1 MRRKLL
7 LHTISHELFDL
18 FFFLLVLAY
27 VRVAPYTKVEE
38 SFNTQATH
46 DVIFHANELNVWD
59 HKEFPGVVPRTFLG
73 PLVLGK
79 MTKILARAMELVVN
93 SNPVTKRVFRNE
105 KIWGE
110 LKHLVETLNEEE
122 TFVRT
127 KMHYQVIMRMI
138 LGCASTFSLHKFH
151 AVIGKNFGNDVAV
164 YASALALAQ
173 FHLAFYASR
182 PLPNI
187 FAFALTTFALS
198 LWLEERR
205 GLKINSSVLDT
216 LAIMVVSMVVAVF
229 RCDNILLLAPLGI
242 HVTLFRMTDIYDASL
257 RIIANVMAMVTVI
270 VAFAYTSITIDSRH
284 WDQEYLWPEWE
295 VLSFN
300 NPMGA
305 NRSHHYG
312 TKPFLWYAYS
322 ALPRMLLIAY
332 PLSMYG
338 FKHERR
344 CRSAF
349 MIASFFVFAYSFLG
363 HKELRFLFPV
373 LPLFN
378 FCAACGMHRL
388 NLNRKKSIKGNFLH
402 ALAWMGVIVSCAVSI
417 GVFAKASIANY
428 PGGEALAA
436 FHELNPEHNTLGHV
450 RIHIDDHCAQTGA
463 SRFGQAYHDHNVI
476 VYNKRQD
483 HEHEGH
489 LHAMLHDDGSRGHDW
504 LINEYK
510 KMPGYE
516 IMRNITGFT
525 GVKLNKKFPFWP
537 PLLVEKDVRVKVWRR
552 RHGDAR
558 HWFEK
563 NNREDAFDH
572 QQEMIWAH
580 SGARQHDDN
589 HPYRKDPGNRPDS
602 WTSSDD
608 DSYKKNK

>member
-1 MRRKLL
+1 MRRVLL
-7 LHTISHELFDL
+7 THALFD
-18 FFFLLVLAY
+18 FVFLLSVLLY
-27 VRVAPYTKVEE
+27 VRLAPYTKVEE
-38 SFNTQATH
+38 SFNTQAVH
-46 DVIFHANELNVWD
+46 DVIFHTNDLHLWD
-59 HKEFPGVVPRTFLG
+59 HKEFPGVVPRTFVG
-73 PLVLGK
+73 PLILGK
-79 MTKILARAMELVVN
+79 VTKTVARAMEVFVN
-93 SNPVTKRVFRNE
+93 SNPVTKRIFRSE
-105 KIWGE
+105 QVWGE

-127 KMHYQVIMRMI
+127 KMHYQVIMRMV
-138 LGCASTFSLHKFH
+138 LGLLSTFSLHRFH
-151 AVIGKNFGNDVAV
+151 SVIGKNFGNDVAV
-164 YASALALAQ
+164 YASVLALAQ

-187 FAFALTTFALS
+187 FAFVLTTFALS
-198 LWLEERR
+198 LWLEDRKN
-205 GLKINSSVLDT
+205 LKINRSVLDT
-216 LAIMVVSMVVAVF
+216 LAVAIVSMVVAVF
-229 RCDNILLLAPLGI
+229 RCDNILLLAPLGV

-257 RIIANVMAMVTVI
+257 RIIANVMAMVTAI
-270 VAFAYTSITIDSRH
+270 LAFAYASISIDSKH
-284 WDQEYLWPEWE
+284 WDKEFLWPEWE

-305 NRSHHYG
+305 NRSHEYG

-332 PLSMYG
+332 PLSVYG
-338 FKHERR
+338 FTQERR

-349 MIASFFVFAYSFLG
+349 TIASFFVFAFSFLG

-378 FCAACGMHRL
+378 FCGACGMHRL
-388 NLNRKKSIKGNFLH
+388 TLNIKKGKNVAILH
-402 ALAWMGVIVSCAVSI
+402 AFAWVGILVSSAISI
-417 GVFAKASIANY
+417 GVFANASIANY
-428 PGGEALAA
+428 PGGEALAV

-476 VYNKRQD
+476 LYNKRQD

-525 GVKLNKKFPFWP
+525 GAVLNKKFPFWP
-537 PLLVEKDVRVKVWRR
+537 PLLIKKDVRVKVWKR
-552 RHGDAR
+552 RHGNAK
-558 HWFEK
+558 HWFER
-563 NNREDAFDH
+563 NQEDAFDH
-572 QQEMIWAH
+572 EQELIWAH
-580 SGARQHDDN
+580 NGAREHDEY
-589 HPYRKDPGNRPDS
+589 HP
-602 WTSSDD
+602 
-608 DSYKKNK
+608 YKKNS

>member
-1 MRRKLL
+1 MRRVLL
-7 LHTISHELFDL
+7 THHALFD
-18 FFFLLVLAY
+18 FIFLLSVLLY
-27 VRVAPYTKVEE
+27 VRLAPYTKVEE
-38 SFNTQATH
+38 SFNTQAVH
-46 DVIFHANELNVWD
+46 DAIFHTNDLHLWD
-59 HKEFPGVVPRTFLG
+59 HKEFPGVVPRTFVG
-73 PLVLGK
+73 PLILGK
-79 MTKILARAMELVVN
+79 VTKTVARAMEVFVN
-93 SNPVTKRVFRNE
+93 SNPVTKRIFRSE
-105 KIWGE
+105 QVWGE

-127 KMHYQVIMRMI
+127 KMHYQVIMRMV
-138 LGCASTFSLHKFH
+138 LGLLSTFSLHRFH
-151 AVIGKNFGNDVAV
+151 SVIGKNFGNDVAV
-164 YASALALAQ
+164 YASVLALAQ

-187 FAFALTTFALS
+187 FAFVLTTFALS
-198 LWLEERR
+198 LWLEDRKN
-205 GLKINSSVLDT
+205 LKINRSVLDT
-216 LAIMVVSMVVAVF
+216 LAVAIVSMVVAVF
-229 RCDNILLLAPLGI
+229 RCDNILLLAPLGV

-257 RIIANVMAMVTVI
+257 RIIANVMAMVTAI
-270 VAFAYTSITIDSRH
+270 LAFAYASISIDSKH
-284 WDQEYLWPEWE
+284 WDKEFLWPEWE

-305 NRSHHYG
+305 NRSHEYG

-332 PLSMYG
+332 PLSVYG
-338 FKHERR
+338 FTQERR

-349 MIASFFVFAYSFLG
+349 TIASFFVFAFSFLG

-378 FCAACGMHRL
+378 FCGACGMHRL
-388 NLNRKKSIKGNFLH
+388 TLNRKKGKNVAILH
-402 ALAWMGVIVSCAVSI
+402 AFAWVGILVSSAISI
-417 GVFAKASIANY
+417 GVFANASIANY
-428 PGGEALAA
+428 PGGEALAV
-436 FHELNPEHNTLGHV
+436 FHELNLEHNTLGHV

-476 VYNKRQD
+476 LYNKRQD

-525 GVKLNKKFPFWP
+525 GAVLNKKFPFWP
-537 PLLVEKDVRVKVWRR
+537 PLLIKKDVRVKVWKR
-552 RHGDAR
+552 RHGNAK
-558 HWFEK
+558 HWFER
-563 NNREDAFDH
+563 NQEDAFDH
-572 QQEMIWAH
+572 EQELIWAH
-580 SGARQHDDN
+580 NGAREHDEY
-589 HPYRKDPGNRPDS
+589 HP
-602 WTSSDD
+602 
-608 DSYKKNK
+608 YKKNS

>member
-1 MRRKLL
+1 MRRVLL
-7 LHTISHELFDL
+7 THHALFD
-18 FFFLLVLAY
+18 FIFLLSVLLY
-27 VRVAPYTKVEE
+27 VRLAPYTKVEE
-38 SFNTQATH
+38 SFNTQAVH
-46 DVIFHANELNVWD
+46 DVIFHTNDLHLWD
-59 HKEFPGVVPRTFLG
+59 HKEFPGVVPRTFVG
-73 PLVLGK
+73 PLILGK
-79 MTKILARAMELVVN
+79 VTKTVARAMEVFVN
-93 SNPVTKRVFRNE
+93 SNPVTKRIFRSE
-105 KIWGE
+105 QVWGE

-127 KMHYQVIMRMI
+127 KMHYQVIMRMV
-138 LGCASTFSLHKFH
+138 LGLLSTFSLHRFH
-151 AVIGKNFGNDVAV
+151 SVIGKNFGNDVAV
-164 YASALALAQ
+164 YASVLALAQ

-187 FAFALTTFALS
+187 FAFVLTTFALS
-198 LWLEERR
+198 LWLEDRKN
-205 GLKINSSVLDT
+205 LKINRSVLDT
-216 LAIMVVSMVVAVF
+216 LAVAIVSMVVAVF
-229 RCDNILLLAPLGI
+229 RCDNILLLAPLGV

-257 RIIANVMAMVTVI
+257 RIIANVMAMVTAI
-270 VAFAYTSITIDSRH
+270 LAFAYASISIDSKH
-284 WDQEYLWPEWE
+284 WDKEFLWPEWE

-305 NRSHHYG
+305 NRSHEYG

-332 PLSMYG
+332 PLSVYG
-338 FKHERR
+338 FTQERR

-349 MIASFFVFAYSFLG
+349 TIASFFVFAFSFLG

-378 FCAACGMHRL
+378 FCGACGMHRL
-388 NLNRKKSIKGNFLH
+388 TLNRKKGKNVGILH
-402 ALAWMGVIVSCAVSI
+402 AFAWVGILVSSAISI
-417 GVFAKASIANY
+417 GVFANASIANY
-428 PGGEALAA
+428 PGGEALAV

-476 VYNKRQD
+476 LYNKRQD

-525 GVKLNKKFPFWP
+525 GAVLNKKFPFWP
-537 PLLVEKDVRVKVWRR
+537 PLLIKKDVRVKVWKR
-552 RHGDAR
+552 RHGNAK
-558 HWFEK
+558 HWFER
-563 NNREDAFDH
+563 NQEDAFDH
-572 QQEMIWAH
+572 EQELIWAH
-580 SGARQHDDN
+580 NGAREHDEY
-589 HPYRKDPGNRPDS
+589 HP
-602 WTSSDD
+602 
-608 DSYKKNK
+608 YKKNS

>member
-1 MRRKLL
+1 MRRVLL
-7 LHTISHELFDL
+7 THHALFD
-18 FFFLLVLAY
+18 FIFLLSVLLY
-27 VRVAPYTKVEE
+27 VRLAPYTKVEE
-38 SFNTQATH
+38 SFNTQAVH
-46 DVIFHANELNVWD
+46 DAIFHTNDLHLWD
-59 HKEFPGVVPRTFLG
+59 HKEFPGVVPRTFVG
-73 PLVLGK
+73 PLILGK
-79 MTKILARAMELVVN
+79 VTKTVARAMEVFVN
-93 SNPVTKRVFRNE
+93 SNPVTKRIFRSE
-105 KIWGE
+105 QVWGE

-127 KMHYQVIMRMI
+127 KMHYQVIMRMV
-138 LGCASTFSLHKFH
+138 LGLLSTFSLHRFH
-151 AVIGKNFGNDVAV
+151 SVIGKNFGNDVAV
-164 YASALALAQ
+164 YASVLALAQ

-187 FAFALTTFALS
+187 FAFVLTTFALS
-198 LWLEERR
+198 LWLEDRKN
-205 GLKINSSVLDT
+205 LKINRSVLDT
-216 LAIMVVSMVVAVF
+216 LAVAIVSMVVAVF
-229 RCDNILLLAPLGI
+229 RCDNILLLAPLGV

-257 RIIANVMAMVTVI
+257 RIIANVMAMVTAI
-270 VAFAYTSITIDSRH
+270 LAFAYASISIDSKH
-284 WDQEYLWPEWE
+284 WDKEFLWPEWE

-305 NRSHHYG
+305 NRSHEYG

-332 PLSMYG
+332 PLSVYG
-338 FKHERR
+338 FTQERR

-349 MIASFFVFAYSFLG
+349 TIASFFVFAFSFLG

-378 FCAACGMHRL
+378 FCGACGMHRL
-388 NLNRKKSIKGNFLH
+388 TLNRKKGKNVAILH
-402 ALAWMGVIVSCAVSI
+402 AFAWVGILVSSAISI
-417 GVFAKASIANY
+417 GVFANASIANY
-428 PGGEALAA
+428 PGGEALAV

-476 VYNKRQD
+476 LYNKRQD

-525 GVKLNKKFPFWP
+525 GAVLNKKFPFWP
-537 PLLVEKDVRVKVWRR
+537 PLLIKKDVRVKVWKR
-552 RHGDAR
+552 RHGNAK
-558 HWFEK
+558 HWFER
-563 NNREDAFDH
+563 NQEDAFDH
-572 QQEMIWAH
+572 EQELIWAH
-580 SGARQHDDN
+580 NGAREHDEY
-589 HPYRKDPGNRPDS
+589 HPYKKDS
-602 WTSSDD
+602 
-608 DSYKKNK
+608 

>member
-1 MRRKLL
+1 MRRVLL
-7 LHTISHELFDL
+7 THALFD
-18 FFFLLVLAY
+18 FVFLLSVLLY
-27 VRVAPYTKVEE
+27 VRLAPYTKVEE
-38 SFNTQATH
+38 SFNTQAVH
-46 DVIFHANELNVWD
+46 DVIFHTNDLHLWD
-59 HKEFPGVVPRTFLG
+59 HKEFPGVVPRTFVG
-73 PLVLGK
+73 PLILGK
-79 MTKILARAMELVVN
+79 VTKTVARAMEVFVN
-93 SNPVTKRVFRNE
+93 SNPVTKRIFRSE
-105 KIWGE
+105 QVWGE

-127 KMHYQVIMRMI
+127 KMHYQVIMRMV
-138 LGCASTFSLHKFH
+138 LGLLSTFSLHRFH
-151 AVIGKNFGNDVAV
+151 SVIGKNFGNDVAV
-164 YASALALAQ
+164 YASVLALAQ

-187 FAFALTTFALS
+187 FAFVLTTFALS
-198 LWLEERR
+198 LWLEDRKN
-205 GLKINSSVLDT
+205 LKINRSVLDT
-216 LAIMVVSMVVAVF
+216 LAVAIVSMVVAVF
-229 RCDNILLLAPLGI
+229 RCDNILLLAPLGV

-257 RIIANVMAMVTVI
+257 RIIANVMAMVTAI
-270 VAFAYTSITIDSRH
+270 LGFAYASISIDSKH
-284 WDQEYLWPEWE
+284 WDKEFLWPEWE

-305 NRSHHYG
+305 NRSHEYG

-332 PLSMYG
+332 PLSVYG
-338 FKHERR
+338 FTQERR

-349 MIASFFVFAYSFLG
+349 TIASFFVFAFSFLG

-378 FCAACGMHRL
+378 FCGACGMHRL
-388 NLNRKKSIKGNFLH
+388 TLNRKKRKNVAILH
-402 ALAWMGVIVSCAVSI
+402 AFAWVGILVSCAISI
-417 GVFAKASIANY
+417 GVFANASIANY
-428 PGGEALAA
+428 PGGEALAV

-476 VYNKRQD
+476 LYNKRQD

-525 GVKLNKKFPFWP
+525 GAVLNKKFPFWP
-537 PLLVEKDVRVKVWRR
+537 PLLIKKDVRVKVWKR
-552 RHGDAR
+552 RHGNAK
-558 HWFEK
+558 HWFER
-563 NNREDAFDH
+563 NQEDAFDH
-572 QQEMIWAH
+572 EQELIWAH
-580 SGARQHDDN
+580 NGAREHDEY
-589 HPYRKDPGNRPDS
+589 HPYKKDS
-602 WTSSDD
+602 
-608 DSYKKNK
+608 

>member
-1 MRRKLL
+1 MRRVLL
-7 LHTISHELFDL
+7 THALFD
-18 FFFLLVLAY
+18 FVFLLSVLLY
-27 VRVAPYTKVEE
+27 VRLAPYTKVEE
-38 SFNTQATH
+38 SFNTQAVH
-46 DVIFHANELNVWD
+46 DVIFHTNDLHLWD
-59 HKEFPGVVPRTFLG
+59 HKEFPGVVPRTFVG
-73 PLVLGK
+73 PLILGK
-79 MTKILARAMELVVN
+79 VTKTVARAMEVFVN
-93 SNPVTKRVFRNE
+93 SNPVTKRIFRSE
-105 KIWGE
+105 QVWGE

-127 KMHYQVIMRMI
+127 KMHYQVIMRMV
-138 LGCASTFSLHKFH
+138 LGLLSTFSLHRFH
-151 AVIGKNFGNDVAV
+151 SVIGKNFGNDVAV
-164 YASALALAQ
+164 YASVLALAQ

-187 FAFALTTFALS
+187 FAFVLTTFALS
-198 LWLEERR
+198 LWLEDRR
-205 GLKINSSVLDT
+205 NLKINRSVLDT
-216 LAIMVVSMVVAVF
+216 LAVAIVSMVVAVF
-229 RCDNILLLAPLGI
+229 RCDNILLLVPLGV

-257 RIIANVMAMVTVI
+257 RIIANVMAMVTAI
-270 VAFAYTSITIDSRH
+270 LAFAYASISIDSKH
-284 WDQEYLWPEWE
+284 WDKEFLWPEWE

-305 NRSHHYG
+305 NRSHEYG

-332 PLSMYG
+332 PLSVYG
-338 FKHERR
+338 FTQERR

-349 MIASFFVFAYSFLG
+349 TIASFFVFAFSFLG

-378 FCAACGMHRL
+378 FCGACGMHRL
-388 NLNRKKSIKGNFLH
+388 TLNRKKRKNVAILH
-402 ALAWMGVIVSCAVSI
+402 AFAWVGILVSCAISI
-417 GVFAKASIANY
+417 GVFANASIANY
-428 PGGEALAA
+428 PGGEALAV

-450 RIHIDDHCAQTGA
+450 RIHIDDHCAQTGS

-476 VYNKRQD
+476 LYNKRQD

-525 GVKLNKKFPFWP
+525 GAVLNKKFPFWP
-537 PLLVEKDVRVKVWRR
+537 PLLIKKDVRVKVWKR
-552 RHGDAR
+552 RHGNAK
-558 HWFEK
+558 HWFER
-563 NNREDAFDH
+563 NQEDAFDH
-572 QQEMIWAH
+572 EQELIWAH
-580 SGARQHDDN
+580 NGAREHDEN
-589 HPYRKDPGNRPDS
+589 HPYKKDS
-602 WTSSDD
+602 
-608 DSYKKNK
+608 

>member
-1 MRRKLL
+1 MRRVLL
-7 LHTISHELFDL
+7 THHALFD
-18 FFFLLVLAY
+18 FIFLLSVLLY
-27 VRVAPYTKVEE
+27 VRLAPYTKVEE
-38 SFNTQATH
+38 SFNTQAVH
-46 DVIFHANELNVWD
+46 DVIFHTNDLHLWD
-59 HKEFPGVVPRTFLG
+59 HKEFPGVVPRTFVG
-73 PLVLGK
+73 PLILGK
-79 MTKILARAMELVVN
+79 VTKTVARAMEVFVN
-93 SNPVTKRVFRNE
+93 SNPVTKRIFRSE
-105 KIWGE
+105 QVWGE

-127 KMHYQVIMRMI
+127 KMHYQVIMRMV
-138 LGCASTFSLHKFH
+138 LGLLSTFSLHRFH
-151 AVIGKNFGNDVAV
+151 SVIGKNFGNDVAV
-164 YASALALAQ
+164 YASVLALAQ

-187 FAFALTTFALS
+187 FAFVLTTFALS
-198 LWLEERR
+198 LWLEDRKN
-205 GLKINSSVLDT
+205 LKINRSVLDT
-216 LAIMVVSMVVAVF
+216 LAVAIVSMVVAVF
-229 RCDNILLLAPLGI
+229 RCDNILLLAPLGV

-257 RIIANVMAMVTVI
+257 RIIANVMAMVTAI
-270 VAFAYTSITIDSRH
+270 LAFAYASISIDSKH
-284 WDQEYLWPEWE
+284 WDKQFLWPEWE

-305 NRSHHYG
+305 NRSHEYG

-332 PLSMYG
+332 PLSVYG
-338 FKHERR
+338 FTQERR

-349 MIASFFVFAYSFLG
+349 TIASFFVFAFSFLG

-378 FCAACGMHRL
+378 FCGACGMHRL
-388 NLNRKKSIKGNFLH
+388 TLNRKKGKNVAILH
-402 ALAWMGVIVSCAVSI
+402 AFAWVGILVSSAISI
-417 GVFAKASIANY
+417 GVFANASIANY
-428 PGGEALAA
+428 PGGEALAV

-476 VYNKRQD
+476 LYNKRQD

-525 GVKLNKKFPFWP
+525 GAVLNKKFPFWP
-537 PLLVEKDVRVKVWRR
+537 PLLIKKDVRVKVWKR
-552 RHGDAR
+552 RHGNAK
-558 HWFEK
+558 HWFER
-563 NNREDAFDH
+563 NQEDAFDH
-572 QQEMIWAH
+572 EQELIWAH
-580 SGARQHDDN
+580 NGAREHDEY
-589 HPYRKDPGNRPDS
+589 HP
-602 WTSSDD
+602 
-608 DSYKKNK
+608 YKKNS

>member
-1 MRRKLL
+1 MRRVLL
-7 LHTISHELFDL
+7 THHALFD
-18 FFFLLVLAY
+18 FIFLLSVLVY
-27 VRVAPYTKVEE
+27 VRLAPYTKVEE
-38 SFNTQATH
+38 SFNTQAVH
-46 DVIFHANELNVWD
+46 DAIFHTNDLHLWD
-59 HKEFPGVVPRTFLG
+59 HKEFPGVVPRTFVG
-73 PLVLGK
+73 PLILGK
-79 MTKILARAMELVVN
+79 VTKTVARAMEVFVN
-93 SNPVTKRVFRNE
+93 SNPETKRIFRSE
-105 KIWGE
+105 QVWGE

-127 KMHYQVIMRMI
+127 KMHYQVIMRMV
-138 LGCASTFSLHKFH
+138 LGLLSTFSLHRFH
-151 AVIGKNFGNDVAV
+151 SVIGKNFGNDVAV
-164 YASALALAQ
+164 YASVLALAQ

-187 FAFALTTFALS
+187 FAFVLTTFALS
-198 LWLEERR
+198 LWLEDRKN
-205 GLKINSSVLDT
+205 LKINRSVLDT
-216 LAIMVVSMVVAVF
+216 LAVAIVSMVVAVF
-229 RCDNILLLAPLGI
+229 RCDNILLLAPLGV

-257 RIIANVMAMVTVI
+257 RIIANVMAMVTAI
-270 VAFAYTSITIDSRH
+270 LAFAYASISIDSKH
-284 WDQEYLWPEWE
+284 WDKEFLWPEWE

-305 NRSHHYG
+305 NRSHEYG

-332 PLSMYG
+332 PLSVYG
-338 FKHERR
+338 FTQERR

-349 MIASFFVFAYSFLG
+349 TIASFFVFAFSFLG

-378 FCAACGMHRL
+378 FCGACGMHRL
-388 NLNRKKSIKGNFLH
+388 TLNRKKGKNVAILH
-402 ALAWMGVIVSCAVSI
+402 AFAWVGILVSSAISI
-417 GVFAKASIANY
+417 GVFANASIANY
-428 PGGEALAA
+428 PGGEALAV

-476 VYNKRQD
+476 LYNKRQD

-525 GVKLNKKFPFWP
+525 GAVLNKKFPFWP
-537 PLLVEKDVRVKVWRR
+537 PLLIKKDVRVKVWKR
-552 RHGDAR
+552 RHGNAK
-558 HWFEK
+558 HWFER
-563 NNREDAFDH
+563 NQEDAFDH
-572 QQEMIWAH
+572 EQELIWAH
-580 SGARQHDDN
+580 NGAREHDEY
-589 HPYRKDPGNRPDS
+589 HP
-602 WTSSDD
+602 
-608 DSYKKNK
+608 YKKNS

>member
-1 MRRKLL
+1 MRRVLL
-7 LHTISHELFDL
+7 THHALFD
-18 FFFLLVLAY
+18 FIFLLSVLLY
-27 VRVAPYTKVEE
+27 VRLAPYTKVEE
-38 SFNTQATH
+38 SFNTQAVH
-46 DVIFHANELNVWD
+46 DAIFHTNDLHLWD
-59 HKEFPGVVPRTFLG
+59 HKEFPGVVPRTFVG
-73 PLVLGK
+73 PLILGK
-79 MTKILARAMELVVN
+79 VTKTVARAMEVFVN
-93 SNPVTKRVFRNE
+93 SNPVTKRIFRSE
-105 KIWGE
+105 QVWGE

-127 KMHYQVIMRMI
+127 KMHYQVIMRMV
-138 LGCASTFSLHKFH
+138 LGLLSTFSLHRFH
-151 AVIGKNFGNDVAV
+151 SVIGKNFGNDVSV
-164 YASALALAQ
+164 YASVLALAQ

-187 FAFALTTFALS
+187 FAFVLTTFALS
-198 LWLEERR
+198 LWLEDRKN
-205 GLKINSSVLDT
+205 LKINRSVLDT
-216 LAIMVVSMVVAVF
+216 LAVAIVSMVVAVF
-229 RCDNILLLAPLGI
+229 RCDNILLLAPLGV

-257 RIIANVMAMVTVI
+257 RIIANVMAMVTAI
-270 VAFAYTSITIDSRH
+270 LAFAYASISIDSKH
-284 WDQEYLWPEWE
+284 WDKEFLWPEWE

-305 NRSHHYG
+305 NRSHEYG

-332 PLSMYG
+332 PLSVYG
-338 FKHERR
+338 FTQERR

-349 MIASFFVFAYSFLG
+349 TIASFFVFAFSFLG

-378 FCAACGMHRL
+378 FCGACGMHRL
-388 NLNRKKSIKGNFLH
+388 TLNRKKGKNVVILH
-402 ALAWMGVIVSCAVSI
+402 AFAWVGILVSSAISI
-417 GVFAKASIANY
+417 GVFANASIANY
-428 PGGEALAA
+428 PGGEALAV

-476 VYNKRQD
+476 LYNKRQD

-525 GVKLNKKFPFWP
+525 GAVLNKKFPFWP
-537 PLLVEKDVRVKVWRR
+537 PLLIKKDVRVKVWKR
-552 RHGDAR
+552 RHGNAK
-558 HWFEK
+558 HWFER
-563 NNREDAFDH
+563 NQEDAFDH
-572 QQEMIWAH
+572 EQELIWAH
-580 SGARQHDDN
+580 NGAREHDEY
-589 HPYRKDPGNRPDS
+589 HP
-602 WTSSDD
+602 
-608 DSYKKNK
+608 YKKNS

>member
-1 MRRKLL
+1 MRRVLL
-7 LHTISHELFDL
+7 THHALFD
-18 FFFLLVLAY
+18 FIFLLSVLLY
-27 VRVAPYTKVEE
+27 VRLAPYTKVEE
-38 SFNTQATH
+38 SFNTQAVH
-46 DVIFHANELNVWD
+46 DAIFHTNDLHLWD
-59 HKEFPGVVPRTFLG
+59 HKEFPGVVPRTFVG
-73 PLVLGK
+73 PLILGK
-79 MTKILARAMELVVN
+79 VTKTVARAMEVFVN
-93 SNPVTKRVFRNE
+93 SNPVTKRIFRSE
-105 KIWGE
+105 QVWGE

-127 KMHYQVIMRMI
+127 KMHYQVIMRMV
-138 LGCASTFSLHKFH
+138 LGLLSTFSLHRFH
-151 AVIGKNFGNDVAV
+151 SVIGKNFGNDVAV
-164 YASALALAQ
+164 YASVLALAQ

-187 FAFALTTFALS
+187 FAFVLTTFALS
-198 LWLEERR
+198 LWLEDRKN
-205 GLKINSSVLDT
+205 LKINRSVLDT
-216 LAIMVVSMVVAVF
+216 LAVAIVSMVVAVF
-229 RCDNILLLAPLGI
+229 RCDNILLLAPLGV

-257 RIIANVMAMVTVI
+257 RIIANVMAMVTAI
-270 VAFAYTSITIDSRH
+270 LAFAYASISIDSKH
-284 WDQEYLWPEWE
+284 WDKEFLWPEWE

-305 NRSHHYG
+305 NRSHEYG

-332 PLSMYG
+332 PLSVYG
-338 FKHERR
+338 FTQERR

-349 MIASFFVFAYSFLG
+349 TIASFFVFAFSFLG

-378 FCAACGMHRL
+378 FCGACGMHRL
-388 NLNRKKSIKGNFLH
+388 TLNRKKGKNVAILH
-402 ALAWMGVIVSCAVSI
+402 AFAWVGILVSSAISI
-417 GVFAKASIANY
+417 GVFANASIANY
-428 PGGEALAA
+428 PGGEALAV

-476 VYNKRQD
+476 LYNKRQD

-525 GVKLNKKFPFWP
+525 GAVLNKKFPFWP
-537 PLLVEKDVRVKVWRR
+537 PLLIKKDVRVKVWKR
-552 RHGDAR
+552 RHGNAK
-558 HWFEK
+558 HWFER
-563 NNREDAFDH
+563 NQEDAFDH
-572 QQEMIWAH
+572 EQELIWAH
-580 SGARQHDDN
+580 NGAREHDEY
-589 HPYRKDPGNRPDS
+589 HPY
-602 WTSSDD
+602 
-608 DSYKKNK
+608 KNNS

>member
-1 MRRKLL
+1 MRRVLL
-7 LHTISHELFDL
+7 THALFD
-18 FFFLLVLAY
+18 FVFLLSVLLY
-27 VRVAPYTKVEE
+27 VRLAPYTKVEE
-38 SFNTQATH
+38 SFNTQAVH
-46 DVIFHANELNVWD
+46 DVIFHTNDLHLWD
-59 HKEFPGVVPRTFLG
+59 HKEFPGVVPRTFVG
-73 PLVLGK
+73 PLILGK
-79 MTKILARAMELVVN
+79 VTKTVARAMEVFVN
-93 SNPVTKRVFRNE
+93 SNPVTKRIFRSE
-105 KIWGE
+105 QVWGE

-127 KMHYQVIMRMI
+127 KMHYQVIMRMV
-138 LGCASTFSLHKFH
+138 LGLLSTFSLHRFH
-151 AVIGKNFGNDVAV
+151 SVIGKNFGNDVAV
-164 YASALALAQ
+164 YASVLALAQ

-187 FAFALTTFALS
+187 FAFVLTTFALS
-198 LWLEERR
+198 LWLEDRKNM
-205 GLKINSSVLDT
+205 KINRSVLDT
-216 LAIMVVSMVVAVF
+216 LAVAIVSMVVAVF
-229 RCDNILLLAPLGI
+229 RCDNILLLAPLGV

-257 RIIANVMAMVTVI
+257 RIIANVMAMVTAI
-270 VAFAYTSITIDSRH
+270 LAFAYASISIDSKH
-284 WDQEYLWPEWE
+284 WDKEFLWPEWE

-305 NRSHHYG
+305 NRSHEYG

-322 ALPRMLLIAY
+322 ALPRMLLIVY
-332 PLSMYG
+332 PLSVYG
-338 FKHERR
+338 FTQERR

-349 MIASFFVFAYSFLG
+349 TIASFFVFAFSFLG

-378 FCAACGMHRL
+378 FCGACGMHRL
-388 NLNRKKSIKGNFLH
+388 TLNRKKGKNVAILH
-402 ALAWMGVIVSCAVSI
+402 AFAWVGILVSSAISI
-417 GVFAKASIANY
+417 GVFANASIANY
-428 PGGEALAA
+428 PGGEALAV

-476 VYNKRQD
+476 LYNKRQD

-525 GVKLNKKFPFWP
+525 GAVLNKKFPFWP
-537 PLLVEKDVRVKVWRR
+537 PLLIKKDVRVKVWKR
-552 RHGDAR
+552 RHGNAK
-558 HWFEK
+558 HWFER
-563 NNREDAFDH
+563 NQEDAFDH
-572 QQEMIWAH
+572 EQELIWAH
-580 SGARQHDDN
+580 NGAREHDEY
-589 HPYRKDPGNRPDS
+589 HP
-602 WTSSDD
+602 
-608 DSYKKNK
+608 YKKNS

>member
-1 MRRKLL
+1 MRRVLL
-7 LHTISHELFDL
+7 THALFD
-18 FFFLLVLAY
+18 FVFLLSVLLY
-27 VRVAPYTKVEE
+27 VRLAPYTKVEE
-38 SFNTQATH
+38 SFNTQAVH
-46 DVIFHANELNVWD
+46 DVIFHTNDLHLWD
-59 HKEFPGVVPRTFLG
+59 HKEFPGVVPRTFVG
-73 PLVLGK
+73 PLILGK
-79 MTKILARAMELVVN
+79 VTKTVARAMEVFVN
-93 SNPVTKRVFRNE
+93 SNPVTKRIFRSE
-105 KIWGE
+105 QVWGE

-127 KMHYQVIMRMI
+127 KMHYQVIMRMV
-138 LGCASTFSLHKFH
+138 LGLLSTFSLHRFH
-151 AVIGKNFGNDVAV
+151 SVIGKNFGNDVAV
-164 YASALALAQ
+164 YASVLALAQ

-187 FAFALTTFALS
+187 FAFVLTTFALS
-198 LWLEERR
+198 LWLEDRKN
-205 GLKINSSVLDT
+205 LKINRSVLDT
-216 LAIMVVSMVVAVF
+216 LAVAIVSMVVAVF
-229 RCDNILLLAPLGI
+229 RCDNILLLAPLGV

-257 RIIANVMAMVTVI
+257 RIIANVMAMVTAI
-270 VAFAYTSITIDSRH
+270 LAFAYASISIDSKH
-284 WDQEYLWPEWE
+284 WDKEFLWPEWE

-305 NRSHHYG
+305 NRSHEYG
-312 TKPFLWYAYS
+312 TKPFLWYAYF

-332 PLSMYG
+332 PLSVYG
-338 FKHERR
+338 FTQERR

-349 MIASFFVFAYSFLG
+349 TIASFFVFAFSFLG

-378 FCAACGMHRL
+378 FCGACGMHRL
-388 NLNRKKSIKGNFLH
+388 TLNRKKGKNVAILH
-402 ALAWMGVIVSCAVSI
+402 AFAWVGILVSSAISI
-417 GVFAKASIANY
+417 GVFANASIANY
-428 PGGEALAA
+428 PGGEALAV

-476 VYNKRQD
+476 LYNKRQD

-525 GVKLNKKFPFWP
+525 GAVLNKKFPFWP
-537 PLLVEKDVRVKVWRR
+537 PLLIKKDVRVKVWKR
-552 RHGDAR
+552 RHGNAK
-558 HWFEK
+558 HWFER
-563 NNREDAFDH
+563 NQEDAFDH
-572 QQEMIWAH
+572 EQELIWAH
-580 SGARQHDDN
+580 NGAREHDEY
-589 HPYRKDPGNRPDS
+589 HP
-602 WTSSDD
+602 
-608 DSYKKNK
+608 YKKNS

>member
-1 MRRKLL
+1 MRRVLL
-7 LHTISHELFDL
+7 THHALFD
-18 FFFLLVLAY
+18 FIFLLSVLLY
-27 VRVAPYTKVEE
+27 VRLAPYTKVEE
-38 SFNTQATH
+38 SFNTQAVH
-46 DVIFHANELNVWD
+46 DVIFHTNDLHLWD
-59 HKEFPGVVPRTFLG
+59 HKEFPGVVPRTFVG
-73 PLVLGK
+73 PLILGK
-79 MTKILARAMELVVN
+79 VTKTVARAMEVFVN
-93 SNPVTKRVFRNE
+93 SNPVTKRIFRSE
-105 KIWGE
+105 QVWGE

-127 KMHYQVIMRMI
+127 KMHYQVIMRMV
-138 LGCASTFSLHKFH
+138 LGLLSTFSLHRFH
-151 AVIGKNFGNDVAV
+151 SVIGKNFGNDVAV
-164 YASALALAQ
+164 YASVLALAQ

-187 FAFALTTFALS
+187 FAFVLTTFALS
-198 LWLEERR
+198 LWLEDRKN
-205 GLKINSSVLDT
+205 LKINRSVLDT
-216 LAIMVVSMVVAVF
+216 LAVAIVSMVVAVF
-229 RCDNILLLAPLGI
+229 RCDNILLLAPLGV

-257 RIIANVMAMVTVI
+257 RIIANVMAMVTAI
-270 VAFAYTSITIDSRH
+270 LAFAYASISIDSKH
-284 WDQEYLWPEWE
+284 WDKEFLWPEWE

-305 NRSHHYG
+305 NRSHEYG

-332 PLSMYG
+332 PLSVYG
-338 FKHERR
+338 FTQERR

-349 MIASFFVFAYSFLG
+349 TIASFFVFAFSFLG

-378 FCAACGMHRL
+378 FCGACGMHRL
-388 NLNRKKSIKGNFLH
+388 TLNRKKGKNVAILH
-402 ALAWMGVIVSCAVSI
+402 AFAWVGILVSSAISI
-417 GVFAKASIANY
+417 GVFANASIANY
-428 PGGEALAA
+428 PGGEALAV

-450 RIHIDDHCAQTGA
+450 RIHIDDHCAQTGS

-476 VYNKRQD
+476 LYNKRQD

-525 GVKLNKKFPFWP
+525 GAVLNKKFPFWP
-537 PLLVEKDVRVKVWRR
+537 PLLIKKDVRVKVWKR
-552 RHGDAR
+552 RHGNAK
-558 HWFEK
+558 HWFER
-563 NNREDAFDH
+563 NQEDAFDH
-572 QQEMIWAH
+572 EQELIWAH
-580 SGARQHDDN
+580 NGAREHDEY
-589 HPYRKDPGNRPDS
+589 HP
-602 WTSSDD
+602 
-608 DSYKKNK
+608 YKKNS

>member
-1 MRRKLL
+1 MRRVLL
-7 LHTISHELFDL
+7 THALFD
-18 FFFLLVLAY
+18 FVFLLSVLLY
-27 VRVAPYTKVEE
+27 VRLAPYTKVEE
-38 SFNTQATH
+38 SFNTQAVH
-46 DVIFHANELNVWD
+46 DAIFHTNDLHLWD
-59 HKEFPGVVPRTFLG
+59 HKEFPGVVPRTFVG
-73 PLVLGK
+73 PLILGK
-79 MTKILARAMELVVN
+79 VTKTVARAMEVFVN
-93 SNPVTKRVFRNE
+93 SNPVTKRIFRSE
-105 KIWGE
+105 QVWGE

-127 KMHYQVIMRMI
+127 KMHYQVIMRMV
-138 LGCASTFSLHKFH
+138 LGLLSTFSLHRFH
-151 AVIGKNFGNDVAV
+151 SVIGKNFGNDVAV
-164 YASALALAQ
+164 YASVLALAQ

-187 FAFALTTFALS
+187 FALVLTTFALS
-198 LWLEERR
+198 LWLEDRKN
-205 GLKINSSVLDT
+205 LKINRSVLDT
-216 LAIMVVSMVVAVF
+216 LAVAIVSMVVAVF
-229 RCDNILLLAPLGI
+229 RCDNILLLAPLGV

-257 RIIANVMAMVTVI
+257 RIIANVMAMVTAI
-270 VAFAYTSITIDSRH
+270 LAFAYASISIDSKH
-284 WDQEYLWPEWE
+284 WDKEFLWPEWE

-305 NRSHHYG
+305 NRSHEYG

-332 PLSMYG
+332 PLSVYG
-338 FKHERR
+338 FTQERR

-349 MIASFFVFAYSFLG
+349 TIASFFVFAFSFLG

-378 FCAACGMHRL
+378 FCGACGMHRL
-388 NLNRKKSIKGNFLH
+388 TLNRKKGKNVAILH
-402 ALAWMGVIVSCAVSI
+402 AFAWVGILVSSAISI
-417 GVFAKASIANY
+417 GVFANASIANY
-428 PGGEALAA
+428 PGGEALAV

-476 VYNKRQD
+476 LYNKRQD

-525 GVKLNKKFPFWP
+525 GAVLNKKFPFWP
-537 PLLVEKDVRVKVWRR
+537 PLLIKKDVRVKVWKR
-552 RHGDAR
+552 RHGNAK
-558 HWFEK
+558 HWFER
-563 NNREDAFDH
+563 NQEDAFDH
-572 QQEMIWAH
+572 EQELIWAH
-580 SGARQHDDN
+580 NGAREHDEY
-589 HPYRKDPGNRPDS
+589 HP
-602 WTSSDD
+602 
-608 DSYKKNK
+608 YKKNS

>member
-1 MRRKLL
+1 MRRVLL
-7 LHTISHELFDL
+7 THHALFD
-18 FFFLLVLAY
+18 FIFLLSVLLY
-27 VRVAPYTKVEE
+27 VRLAPYTKVEE
-38 SFNTQATH
+38 SFNTQAVH
-46 DVIFHANELNVWD
+46 DAIFHTNDLHLWD
-59 HKEFPGVVPRTFLG
+59 HKEFPGVVPRTFVG
-73 PLVLGK
+73 PLILGK
-79 MTKILARAMELVVN
+79 VTKTVARAMEVFVN
-93 SNPVTKRVFRNE
+93 SNPVTKRIFRSE
-105 KIWGE
+105 QVWGE

-127 KMHYQVIMRMI
+127 KMHYQVIMRMV
-138 LGCASTFSLHKFH
+138 LGLLSTFSLHRFH
-151 AVIGKNFGNDVAV
+151 SVIGKNFGNDVAV
-164 YASALALAQ
+164 YASVLALAQ

-187 FAFALTTFALS
+187 FAFVLTTFALS
-198 LWLEERR
+198 LWLEDRKN
-205 GLKINSSVLDT
+205 LKINRSVLDT
-216 LAIMVVSMVVAVF
+216 LAVAIVSMVVAVF
-229 RCDNILLLAPLGI
+229 RCDNILLLAPLGV

-257 RIIANVMAMVTVI
+257 RIIANVMAMVTAI
-270 VAFAYTSITIDSRH
+270 LAFAYASISIDSKH
-284 WDQEYLWPEWE
+284 WDKEFLWPEWE

-305 NRSHHYG
+305 NRSHEYG

-332 PLSMYG
+332 PLSVYG
-338 FKHERR
+338 FTQERR

-349 MIASFFVFAYSFLG
+349 TIASFFVFAFSFLG

-378 FCAACGMHRL
+378 FCGACGMHRL
-388 NLNRKKSIKGNFLH
+388 TLNRRKGKNVAILH
-402 ALAWMGVIVSCAVSI
+402 AFAWVGILVSSAISI
-417 GVFAKASIANY
+417 GVFANASIANY
-428 PGGEALAA
+428 PGGEALAV

-476 VYNKRQD
+476 LYNKRQD

-525 GVKLNKKFPFWP
+525 GAVLNKKFPFWP
-537 PLLVEKDVRVKVWRR
+537 PLLIKKDVRVKVWKR
-552 RHGDAR
+552 RHGNAK
-558 HWFEK
+558 HWFER
-563 NNREDAFDH
+563 NQEDAFDH
-572 QQEMIWAH
+572 EQELIWAH
-580 SGARQHDDN
+580 NGAREHDEY
-589 HPYRKDPGNRPDS
+589 HP
-602 WTSSDD
+602 
-608 DSYKKNK
+608 YKKNS

>member
-1 MRRKLL
+1 MRRVLL
-7 LHTISHELFDL
+7 THALFD
-18 FFFLLVLAY
+18 FVFLLSVLLY
-27 VRVAPYTKVEE
+27 VRLAPYTKVEE
-38 SFNTQATH
+38 SFNTQAVH
-46 DVIFHANELNVWD
+46 DVIFHTNDLHLWD
-59 HKEFPGVVPRTFLG
+59 HKEFPGVVPRTFVG
-73 PLVLGK
+73 PLILGK
-79 MTKILARAMELVVN
+79 VTKTVARAMEVFVN
-93 SNPVTKRVFRNE
+93 SNPVTKRIFRSE
-105 KIWGE
+105 QVWGE

-127 KMHYQVIMRMI
+127 KMHYQVIMRMV
-138 LGCASTFSLHKFH
+138 LGLLSTFSLHRFH
-151 AVIGKNFGNDVAV
+151 SVIGKNFGNDVAV
-164 YASALALAQ
+164 YASVLALAQ

-187 FAFALTTFALS
+187 FAFVLTTFALS
-198 LWLEERR
+198 LWLEDRKN
-205 GLKINSSVLDT
+205 LKINRSVLDT
-216 LAIMVVSMVVAVF
+216 LAVAIVSMVVAVF
-229 RCDNILLLAPLGI
+229 RCDNILLLAPLGV

-257 RIIANVMAMVTVI
+257 RIIANVMAMVI
-270 VAFAYTSITIDSRH
+270 AILAFAYASISIDSKH
-284 WDQEYLWPEWE
+284 WDKEFLWPEWE

-305 NRSHHYG
+305 NRSHEYG

-332 PLSMYG
+332 PLSVYG
-338 FKHERR
+338 FTQERR

-349 MIASFFVFAYSFLG
+349 TIASFFVFAFSFLG

-378 FCAACGMHRL
+378 FCGACGMHRL
-388 NLNRKKSIKGNFLH
+388 TLNRKKRKNVAILH
-402 ALAWMGVIVSCAVSI
+402 AFAWVGILVSCAISI
-417 GVFAKASIANY
+417 GVFANASIANY
-428 PGGEALAA
+428 PGGEALAV

-476 VYNKRQD
+476 LYNKRQD

-525 GVKLNKKFPFWP
+525 GAVLNKKFPFWP
-537 PLLVEKDVRVKVWRR
+537 PLLIKKDVRVKVWKR
-552 RHGDAR
+552 RHGNAK
-558 HWFEK
+558 HWFER
-563 NNREDAFDH
+563 NQEDAFDH
-572 QQEMIWAH
+572 EQEIIWAH
-580 SGARQHDDN
+580 NGAREHDEY
-589 HPYRKDPGNRPDS
+589 HPYKKDS
-602 WTSSDD
+602 
-608 DSYKKNK
+608 

>member
-1 MRRKLL
+1 MRVRKRLL
-7 LHTISHELFDL
+7 QHTISHELVDL

-46 DVIFHANELNVWD
+46 DVIFHANDERDAWD

-79 MTKILARAMELVVN
+79 MTKILARAMEVVVN

-242 HVTLFRMTDIYDASL
+242 HVTLFRVTDIYDASL

-436 FHELNPEHNTLGHV
+436 FHELNPERDASGHV
-450 RIHIDDHCAQTGA
+450 RLHIDDHCAQTGA

-476 VYNKRQD
+476 LYNKRQD
-483 HEHEGH
+483 HEH
-489 LHAMLHDDGSRGHDW
+489 DDW
-504 LINEYK
+504 FINEYE
-510 KMPGYE
+510 KMPKGYE
-516 IMRNITGFT
+516 IVRNITGFI

-537 PLLVEKDVRVKVWRR
+537 PILVEKDVRVKVWRKR
-552 RHGDAR
+552 RIL
-558 HWFEK
+558 
-563 NNREDAFDH
+563 EDE
-572 QQEMIWAH
+572 Q
-580 SGARQHDDN
+580 
-589 HPYRKDPGNRPDS
+589 
-602 WTSSDD
+602 
-608 DSYKKNK
+608 

>member
-1 MRRKLL
+1 MRRVLL
-7 LHTISHELFDL
+7 THALFD
-18 FFFLLVLAY
+18 FVFLLSVLLY
-27 VRVAPYTKVEE
+27 VRLAPYTKVEE
-38 SFNTQATH
+38 SFNTQAVH
-46 DVIFHANELNVWD
+46 DVIFHTNDLHLWD
-59 HKEFPGVVPRTFLG
+59 HKEFPGVVPRTFVG
-73 PLVLGK
+73 PLILGK
-79 MTKILARAMELVVN
+79 VTKTVARAMEVFVN
-93 SNPVTKRVFRNE
+93 SNPVTKRIFRSE
-105 KIWGE
+105 QVWGE

-127 KMHYQVIMRMI
+127 KMHYQVIMRMV
-138 LGCASTFSLHKFH
+138 LGLLSTFSLHRFH
-151 AVIGKNFGNDVAV
+151 SVIGKNFGNDVAV
-164 YASALALAQ
+164 YASVLALAQ

-187 FAFALTTFALS
+187 FAFVLTTFALS
-198 LWLEERR
+198 LWLEDRKN
-205 GLKINSSVLDT
+205 LKINRSVLDT
-216 LAIMVVSMVVAVF
+216 LAVAIVSMVVAVF
-229 RCDNILLLAPLGI
+229 RCDNILLLAPLGV

-257 RIIANVMAMVTVI
+257 RIIANVMAMVTAI
-270 VAFAYTSITIDSRH
+270 LAFAYASISIDSKH
-284 WDQEYLWPEWE
+284 WDKEFLWPEWE

-305 NRSHHYG
+305 NRSHEYG

-332 PLSMYG
+332 PLSVYG
-338 FKHERR
+338 FTQERR

-349 MIASFFVFAYSFLG
+349 TIASFFVFAFSFLG

-378 FCAACGMHRL
+378 FCGACGMHRL
-388 NLNRKKSIKGNFLH
+388 TLNRKKRKNVAILH
-402 ALAWMGVIVSCAVSI
+402 AFAWVGILVSCAISI
-417 GVFAKASIANY
+417 GVFANASIANY
-428 PGGEALAA
+428 PGGEALAV

-476 VYNKRQD
+476 LYNKRQD

-525 GVKLNKKFPFWP
+525 SAVLNKKFPFWP
-537 PLLVEKDVRVKVWRR
+537 PLLIKKDVRVKVWKR
-552 RHGDAR
+552 RHGNAK
-558 HWFEK
+558 HWFER
-563 NNREDAFDH
+563 NQEDAFDH
-572 QQEMIWAH
+572 EQELIWAH
-580 SGARQHDDN
+580 NGAREHDEY
-589 HPYRKDPGNRPDS
+589 HPYKKDS
-602 WTSSDD
+602 
-608 DSYKKNK
+608 

>member
-1 MRRKLL
+1 MRRVLL
-7 LHTISHELFDL
+7 THHALFD
-18 FFFLLVLAY
+18 FIFLLSVLLY
-27 VRVAPYTKVEE
+27 VRLAPYTKVEE
-38 SFNTQATH
+38 SFNTQAVH
-46 DVIFHANELNVWD
+46 DAIFHTNDLHLWD
-59 HKEFPGVVPRTFLG
+59 HKEFPGVVPRTFVG
-73 PLVLGK
+73 PLILGK
-79 MTKILARAMELVVN
+79 VTKTVARAMEVFVN
-93 SNPVTKRVFRNE
+93 SNPVTKRIFRSE
-105 KIWGE
+105 QVWGE

-127 KMHYQVIMRMI
+127 KMHYQVIMRMV
-138 LGCASTFSLHKFH
+138 LGLLSTFSLHRFH
-151 AVIGKNFGNDVAV
+151 SVIGKNFGNDVAV
-164 YASALALAQ
+164 YASVLALAQ

-187 FAFALTTFALS
+187 FAFVLTTFALS
-198 LWLEERR
+198 LWLEDRKN
-205 GLKINSSVLDT
+205 LKINRSVLDT
-216 LAIMVVSMVVAVF
+216 LAVAIVSMVVAVF
-229 RCDNILLLAPLGI
+229 RCDNILLLAPLGV

-257 RIIANVMAMVTVI
+257 RIIANVMAMVTAI
-270 VAFAYTSITIDSRH
+270 LAFAYASISIDSKH
-284 WDQEYLWPEWE
+284 WDKQFLWPEWE

-305 NRSHHYG
+305 NRSHEYG

-332 PLSMYG
+332 PLSVYG
-338 FKHERR
+338 FTQERR

-349 MIASFFVFAYSFLG
+349 TIASFFVFAFSFLG

-378 FCAACGMHRL
+378 FCGACGMHRL
-388 NLNRKKSIKGNFLH
+388 TLNRKKGKNVAILH
-402 ALAWMGVIVSCAVSI
+402 AFAWVGILVSSAISI
-417 GVFAKASIANY
+417 GVFANASIANY
-428 PGGEALAA
+428 PGGEALAV

-476 VYNKRQD
+476 LYNKRQD

-525 GVKLNKKFPFWP
+525 GAVLNKKFPFWP
-537 PLLVEKDVRVKVWRR
+537 PLLIKKDVRVKVWKR
-552 RHGDAR
+552 RHGNAK
-558 HWFEK
+558 HWFER
-563 NNREDAFDH
+563 NQEDAFDH
-572 QQEMIWAH
+572 EQELIWAH
-580 SGARQHDDN
+580 NGAREHDEY
-589 HPYRKDPGNRPDS
+589 HP
-602 WTSSDD
+602 
-608 DSYKKNK
+608 YKKNS

>member
-1 MRRKLL
+1 MRRVLL
-7 LHTISHELFDL
+7 THHALFD
-18 FFFLLVLAY
+18 FIFLLSVLLY
-27 VRVAPYTKVEE
+27 VRLAPYTKVEE
-38 SFNTQATH
+38 SFNTQAVH
-46 DVIFHANELNVWD
+46 DAIFHTNDLHLWD
-59 HKEFPGVVPRTFLG
+59 HKEFPGVVPRTFVG
-73 PLVLGK
+73 PLILGK
-79 MTKILARAMELVVN
+79 VTKTVARAMEVFVN
-93 SNPVTKRVFRNE
+93 SNPVTKRIFRSE
-105 KIWGE
+105 QVWGE

-127 KMHYQVIMRMI
+127 KMHYQVIMRMV
-138 LGCASTFSLHKFH
+138 LGLLSTFSLHRFH
-151 AVIGKNFGNDVAV
+151 SVIGKNFGNDVAV
-164 YASALALAQ
+164 YASVLALAQ

-187 FAFALTTFALS
+187 FAFVLTTFALS
-198 LWLEERR
+198 LWLEDRKN
-205 GLKINSSVLDT
+205 LKINRSVLDT
-216 LAIMVVSMVVAVF
+216 LAVAIVSMVVAVF
-229 RCDNILLLAPLGI
+229 RCDNILLLAPLGV

-257 RIIANVMAMVTVI
+257 RIIANVMAMVTAI
-270 VAFAYTSITIDSRH
+270 LAFAYASISIDSKH
-284 WDQEYLWPEWE
+284 WDKEFLWPEWE

-305 NRSHHYG
+305 NRSHEYG

-332 PLSMYG
+332 PLSVYG
-338 FKHERR
+338 FTQERR

-349 MIASFFVFAYSFLG
+349 TIASFFVFAFSFLG

-378 FCAACGMHRL
+378 FCGACGMHRL
-388 NLNRKKSIKGNFLH
+388 TLNRKKGKNVAILH
-402 ALAWMGVIVSCAVSI
+402 AFAWVGILVSSAISI
-417 GVFAKASIANY
+417 GVFANASIANY
-428 PGGEALAA
+428 PGGEALAV

-476 VYNKRQD
+476 LYNKRQD

-504 LINEYK
+504 LINKYK

-525 GVKLNKKFPFWP
+525 GAVLNKKFPFWP
-537 PLLVEKDVRVKVWRR
+537 PLLIKKDVRVKVWKR
-552 RHGDAR
+552 RHGNAK
-558 HWFEK
+558 HWFER
-563 NNREDAFDH
+563 NQEDAFDH
-572 QQEMIWAH
+572 EQELIWAH
-580 SGARQHDDN
+580 NGAREHDEY
-589 HPYRKDPGNRPDS
+589 HP
-602 WTSSDD
+602 
-608 DSYKKNK
+608 YKKNS

>member
-1 MRRKLL
+1 MRRVLL
-7 LHTISHELFDL
+7 THHALFD
-18 FFFLLVLAY
+18 FIFLLSVLLY
-27 VRVAPYTKVEE
+27 VRLAPYTKVEE
-38 SFNTQATH
+38 SFNTQAVH
-46 DVIFHANELNVWD
+46 DAIFHTNDLHLWD
-59 HKEFPGVVPRTFLG
+59 HKEFPGVVPRTFVG
-73 PLVLGK
+73 PLILGK
-79 MTKILARAMELVVN
+79 VTKTVARAMEVFVN
-93 SNPVTKRVFRNE
+93 SNPVTKRIFRSE
-105 KIWGE
+105 QVWGE

-127 KMHYQVIMRMI
+127 KMHYQVIMRMV
-138 LGCASTFSLHKFH
+138 LGLLSTFSLHRFH
-151 AVIGKNFGNDVAV
+151 SVIGKNFGNDVAV
-164 YASALALAQ
+164 YASVLALAQ

-187 FAFALTTFALS
+187 FAFVLTTFALS
-198 LWLEERR
+198 LWLEDRKN
-205 GLKINSSVLDT
+205 LKINRSVLDT
-216 LAIMVVSMVVAVF
+216 LAVAIVSMVVAVF
-229 RCDNILLLAPLGI
+229 RCDNILLLAPLGV

-257 RIIANVMAMVTVI
+257 RIIANVMAMVTAI
-270 VAFAYTSITIDSRH
+270 LAFAYASISIDSKH
-284 WDQEYLWPEWE
+284 WDKEFLWPEWE

-305 NRSHHYG
+305 NRSHEYG

-332 PLSMYG
+332 PLSVYG
-338 FKHERR
+338 FTQERR

-349 MIASFFVFAYSFLG
+349 TIASFFVFAFSFLG

-378 FCAACGMHRL
+378 FCGACGMHRL
-388 NLNRKKSIKGNFLH
+388 TLNRKKGKNVGILH
-402 ALAWMGVIVSCAVSI
+402 AFAWVGILVSSALSI
-417 GVFAKASIANY
+417 GVFANASIANY
-428 PGGEALAA
+428 PGGEALAV

-476 VYNKRQD
+476 LYNKRQD

-525 GVKLNKKFPFWP
+525 GAVLNKKFPFWP
-537 PLLVEKDVRVKVWRR
+537 PLLIKKDVRVKVWKR
-552 RHGDAR
+552 RHGNAK
-558 HWFEK
+558 HWFER
-563 NNREDAFDH
+563 NQEDAFDH
-572 QQEMIWAH
+572 EQELIWAH
-580 SGARQHDDN
+580 NGAREHDEY
-589 HPYRKDPGNRPDS
+589 HP
-602 WTSSDD
+602 
-608 DSYKKNK
+608 YKKNS

>member
-1 MRRKLL
+1 MRRVLL
-7 LHTISHELFDL
+7 THHALFD
-18 FFFLLVLAY
+18 FIFLLSVLVY
-27 VRVAPYTKVEE
+27 VRLAPYTKVEE
-38 SFNTQATH
+38 SFNTQAVH
-46 DVIFHANELNVWD
+46 DAIFHTNDLHLWD
-59 HKEFPGVVPRTFLG
+59 HKEFPGVVPRTFVG
-73 PLVLGK
+73 PLILGK
-79 MTKILARAMELVVN
+79 VTKTVARAMEVFVN
-93 SNPVTKRVFRNE
+93 SNPVTKRIFRSE
-105 KIWGE
+105 QVWGE

-127 KMHYQVIMRMI
+127 KMHYQVIMRMV
-138 LGCASTFSLHKFH
+138 LGLLSTFSLHRFH
-151 AVIGKNFGNDVAV
+151 SVIGKNFGNDVAV
-164 YASALALAQ
+164 YASVLALAQ

-187 FAFALTTFALS
+187 FAFVLTTFALS
-198 LWLEERR
+198 LWLEDRKN
-205 GLKINSSVLDT
+205 LKINRSVLDT
-216 LAIMVVSMVVAVF
+216 LAVAIVSMVVAVF
-229 RCDNILLLAPLGI
+229 RCDNILLLAPLGV

-257 RIIANVMAMVTVI
+257 RIIANVMAMVTAI
-270 VAFAYTSITIDSRH
+270 LAFAYASISIDSKH
-284 WDQEYLWPEWE
+284 WDKEFLWPEWE

-305 NRSHHYG
+305 NRSHEYG

-332 PLSMYG
+332 PLSVYG
-338 FKHERR
+338 FTQERR

-349 MIASFFVFAYSFLG
+349 TIASFFVFAFSFLG

-378 FCAACGMHRL
+378 FCGACGMHRL
-388 NLNRKKSIKGNFLH
+388 TLNRKKGKNVAILH
-402 ALAWMGVIVSCAVSI
+402 AFAWVGILVSSAISI
-417 GVFAKASIANY
+417 GVFANASIANY
-428 PGGEALAA
+428 PGGEALAV

-476 VYNKRQD
+476 LYNKRQD

-525 GVKLNKKFPFWP
+525 GAVLNKKFPFWP
-537 PLLVEKDVRVKVWRR
+537 PLLIKKDVRVKVWKR
-552 RHGDAR
+552 RHGNAK
-558 HWFEK
+558 HWFER
-563 NNREDAFDH
+563 NQEDAFDH
-572 QQEMIWAH
+572 EQELIWAH
-580 SGARQHDDN
+580 NGAREHDEY
-589 HPYRKDPGNRPDS
+589 HP
-602 WTSSDD
+602 
-608 DSYKKNK
+608 YKKNS

>member
-1 MRRKLL
+1 MRRVLL
-7 LHTISHELFDL
+7 THHALFD
-18 FFFLLVLAY
+18 FIFLLSVLLY
-27 VRVAPYTKVEE
+27 VRLAPYTKVEE
-38 SFNTQATH
+38 SFNTQAVH
-46 DVIFHANELNVWD
+46 DAIFHTNDLHLWD
-59 HKEFPGVVPRTFLG
+59 HKEFPGVVPRTFGG
-73 PLVLGK
+73 PLILGK
-79 MTKILARAMELVVN
+79 VTKTVARAMEVFVN
-93 SNPVTKRVFRNE
+93 SNPVTKRIFRSE
-105 KIWGE
+105 QVWGE

-127 KMHYQVIMRMI
+127 KMHYQVIMRMV
-138 LGCASTFSLHKFH
+138 LGLLSTFSLHRFH
-151 AVIGKNFGNDVAV
+151 SVIGKNFGNDVAV
-164 YASALALAQ
+164 YASVLALAQ

-187 FAFALTTFALS
+187 FAFVLTTFALS
-198 LWLEERR
+198 LWLEDRKN
-205 GLKINSSVLDT
+205 LKINRSVLDT
-216 LAIMVVSMVVAVF
+216 LAVAIVSMVVAVF
-229 RCDNILLLAPLGI
+229 RCDNILLLAPLGV

-257 RIIANVMAMVTVI
+257 RIIANVMAMVTAI
-270 VAFAYTSITIDSRH
+270 LAFAYASISIDSKH
-284 WDQEYLWPEWE
+284 WDKEFLWPEWE

-305 NRSHHYG
+305 NRSHEYG

-332 PLSMYG
+332 PLSVYG
-338 FKHERR
+338 FTQERR

-349 MIASFFVFAYSFLG
+349 TIASFFVFAFSFLG

-378 FCAACGMHRL
+378 FCGACGMHRL
-388 NLNRKKSIKGNFLH
+388 TLNRKKGKNVAILH
-402 ALAWMGVIVSCAVSI
+402 AFAWVGILVSSAISI
-417 GVFAKASIANY
+417 GVFANASIANY
-428 PGGEALAA
+428 PGGEALAV

-476 VYNKRQD
+476 LYNKRQD

-525 GVKLNKKFPFWP
+525 GAVLNKKFPFWP
-537 PLLVEKDVRVKVWRR
+537 PLLIKKDVRVKVWKR
-552 RHGDAR
+552 RHGNAK
-558 HWFEK
+558 HWFER
-563 NNREDAFDH
+563 NQEDAFDH
-572 QQEMIWAH
+572 EQELIWAH
-580 SGARQHDDN
+580 NGAREHDEY
-589 HPYRKDPGNRPDS
+589 HP
-602 WTSSDD
+602 
-608 DSYKKNK
+608 YKKNS

>member
-1 MRRKLL
+1 MRRVLL
-7 LHTISHELFDL
+7 THALFD
-18 FFFLLVLAY
+18 FVFLLSVLLY
-27 VRVAPYTKVEE
+27 VRLAPYTKVEE
-38 SFNTQATH
+38 SFNTQAVH
-46 DVIFHANELNVWD
+46 DVIFHTNDLHLWD
-59 HKEFPGVVPRTFLG
+59 HKEFPGVVPRTFVG
-73 PLVLGK
+73 PLILGK
-79 MTKILARAMELVVN
+79 VTKTVARAMEVFVN
-93 SNPVTKRVFRNE
+93 SNPVTKRIFRSE
-105 KIWGE
+105 QVWGE

-127 KMHYQVIMRMI
+127 KMHYQVIMRMV
-138 LGCASTFSLHKFH
+138 LGLLSTFSLHRFH
-151 AVIGKNFGNDVAV
+151 SVIGKNFGNDVAV
-164 YASALALAQ
+164 YASVLALAQ
-173 FHLAFYASR
+173 FHLAFNASR

-187 FAFALTTFALS
+187 FAFVLTTFALS
-198 LWLEERR
+198 LWLEDRKN
-205 GLKINSSVLDT
+205 LKINRSVLDT
-216 LAIMVVSMVVAVF
+216 LAVAIVSMVVAVF
-229 RCDNILLLAPLGI
+229 RCDNILLLAPLGV

-257 RIIANVMAMVTVI
+257 RIIANVMAMVTAI
-270 VAFAYTSITIDSRH
+270 LAFAYASISIDSKH
-284 WDQEYLWPEWE
+284 WDKEFLWPEWE

-305 NRSHHYG
+305 NRSHEYG

-332 PLSMYG
+332 PLSVYG
-338 FKHERR
+338 FTQERR

-349 MIASFFVFAYSFLG
+349 TIASFFVFAFSFLG

-378 FCAACGMHRL
+378 FCGACGMHRL
-388 NLNRKKSIKGNFLH
+388 TLNRKKGKNVAILH
-402 ALAWMGVIVSCAVSI
+402 AFAWVGILVSSAISI
-417 GVFAKASIANY
+417 GVFANASIANY
-428 PGGEALAA
+428 PGGEALAV

-476 VYNKRQD
+476 LYNKRQD

-525 GVKLNKKFPFWP
+525 GAVLNKKFPFWP
-537 PLLVEKDVRVKVWRR
+537 PLLIKKDVRVKVWKR
-552 RHGDAR
+552 RHGNAK
-558 HWFEK
+558 HWFER
-563 NNREDAFDH
+563 NQEDAFDH
-572 QQEMIWAH
+572 EQELIWAH
-580 SGARQHDDN
+580 NGAREHDEY
-589 HPYRKDPGNRPDS
+589 HP
-602 WTSSDD
+602 
-608 DSYKKNK
+608 YKKNS

>member
-1 MRRKLL
+1 MRRVLL
-7 LHTISHELFDL
+7 THHALFD
-18 FFFLLVLAY
+18 FIFLLSVLLY
-27 VRVAPYTKVEE
+27 VRLAPYTKVEE
-38 SFNTQATH
+38 SFNTQAVH
-46 DVIFHANELNVWD
+46 DAIFHTNDLHLWD
-59 HKEFPGVVPRTFLG
+59 HKEFPGVVPRTFVG
-73 PLVLGK
+73 PLILGK
-79 MTKILARAMELVVN
+79 VTKTVARAMEVFVN
-93 SNPVTKRVFRNE
+93 SNPVTKRIFRSE
-105 KIWGE
+105 QVWGE

-127 KMHYQVIMRMI
+127 KMHYQVIMRMV
-138 LGCASTFSLHKFH
+138 LGLLSTFSLHRFH
-151 AVIGKNFGNDVAV
+151 SVIGKNFGNDVAV
-164 YASALALAQ
+164 YASVLALAQ

-187 FAFALTTFALS
+187 FAFVLTTFALS
-198 LWLEERR
+198 LWLEDRKN
-205 GLKINSSVLDT
+205 LKINRSVLDT
-216 LAIMVVSMVVAVF
+216 LAVAIVSMVVAVF
-229 RCDNILLLAPLGI
+229 RCDNILLLAPLGV

-257 RIIANVMAMVTVI
+257 RIIANVMAMVTAI
-270 VAFAYTSITIDSRH
+270 LAFAYASISIDSKH
-284 WDQEYLWPEWE
+284 WDKEFLWPEWE

-305 NRSHHYG
+305 NRSHEYG

-332 PLSMYG
+332 PLSVYG
-338 FKHERR
+338 FTQERR

-349 MIASFFVFAYSFLG
+349 TIASFFVFAFSFLG

-378 FCAACGMHRL
+378 FCGACGMHRL
-388 NLNRKKSIKGNFLH
+388 TLNRKKGKNVAILH
-402 ALAWMGVIVSCAVSI
+402 AFAWVGILVSSAISI
-417 GVFAKASIANY
+417 GVFANASIANY
-428 PGGEALAA
+428 PGGEALAV

-476 VYNKRQD
+476 LYNKRQD

-525 GVKLNKKFPFWP
+525 GAVLNKKFPFWP
-537 PLLVEKDVRVKVWRR
+537 PLLIKKDVRVKVWKR
-552 RHGDAR
+552 RHGNAK
-558 HWFEK
+558 HWFER
-563 NNREDAFDH
+563 NQEDAFDH
-572 QQEMIWAH
+572 EQELIWAH
-580 SGARQHDDN
+580 NGAREHDEY
-589 HPYRKDPGNRPDS
+589 HP
-602 WTSSDD
+602 
-608 DSYKKNK
+608 YKKNS

>member
-1 MRRKLL
+1 MRRVLL
-7 LHTISHELFDL
+7 PHHALFD
-18 FFFLLVLAY
+18 FIFLLSVLLY
-27 VRVAPYTKVEE
+27 VRLAPYTKVEE
-38 SFNTQATH
+38 SFNTQAVH
-46 DVIFHANELNVWD
+46 DVIFHTNDLHLWD
-59 HKEFPGVVPRTFLG
+59 HKEFPGVVPRTFVG
-73 PLVLGK
+73 PLILGK
-79 MTKILARAMELVVN
+79 VTKTVARAMEVFVN
-93 SNPVTKRVFRNE
+93 SNPVTKRIFRSE
-105 KIWGE
+105 QVWGE

-127 KMHYQVIMRMI
+127 KMHYQVIMRMV
-138 LGCASTFSLHKFH
+138 LGLLSTFSLHRFH
-151 AVIGKNFGNDVAV
+151 SVIGKNFGNDVAV
-164 YASALALAQ
+164 YASVLALAQ

-187 FAFALTTFALS
+187 FAFVLTTFALS
-198 LWLEERR
+198 LWLEDRKN
-205 GLKINSSVLDT
+205 LKINRSVLDT
-216 LAIMVVSMVVAVF
+216 LAVAIVSMVVAVF
-229 RCDNILLLAPLGI
+229 RCDNILLLAPLGV

-257 RIIANVMAMVTVI
+257 RIIANVMAMVTAI
-270 VAFAYTSITIDSRH
+270 LAFAYASISIDSKH
-284 WDQEYLWPEWE
+284 WDKEFLWPEWE

-305 NRSHHYG
+305 NRSHEYG

-332 PLSMYG
+332 PLSVYG
-338 FKHERR
+338 FTQERR

-349 MIASFFVFAYSFLG
+349 TIASFFVFAFSFLG

-378 FCAACGMHRL
+378 FCGACGMHRL
-388 NLNRKKSIKGNFLH
+388 TLNRKKGKNVAILH
-402 ALAWMGVIVSCAVSI
+402 AFAWVGILVSSAISI
-417 GVFAKASIANY
+417 GVFANASIANY
-428 PGGEALAA
+428 PGGEALAV

-476 VYNKRQD
+476 LYNKRQD

-525 GVKLNKKFPFWP
+525 GAVLNKKFPFWP
-537 PLLVEKDVRVKVWRR
+537 PLLIKKDVRVKVWKR
-552 RHGDAR
+552 RHGNAK
-558 HWFEK
+558 HWFER
-563 NNREDAFDH
+563 NQEDAFDH
-572 QQEMIWAH
+572 EQELIWAH
-580 SGARQHDDN
+580 NGAREHDEY
-589 HPYRKDPGNRPDS
+589 HP
-602 WTSSDD
+602 
-608 DSYKKNK
+608 YKKNS

>member
-1 MRRKLL
+1 MRRVLL
-7 LHTISHELFDL
+7 THHALFD
-18 FFFLLVLAY
+18 FIFLLSVLLY
-27 VRVAPYTKVEE
+27 VRLAPYTKVEE
-38 SFNTQATH
+38 SFNTQAVH
-46 DVIFHANELNVWD
+46 DVIFHTNDLHLWD
-59 HKEFPGVVPRTFLG
+59 HKEFPGVVPRTFVG
-73 PLVLGK
+73 PLILGK
-79 MTKILARAMELVVN
+79 VTKTVARAMEVFVN
-93 SNPVTKRVFRNE
+93 SNPVTKRIFRSE
-105 KIWGE
+105 QVWGE

-127 KMHYQVIMRMI
+127 KMHYQVIMRMV
-138 LGCASTFSLHKFH
+138 LGLLSTFSLHRFH
-151 AVIGKNFGNDVAV
+151 SVIGKNFGNDVAV
-164 YASALALAQ
+164 YASVLALAQ

-187 FAFALTTFALS
+187 FAFVLTTFALS
-198 LWLEERR
+198 LWLEDRKN
-205 GLKINSSVLDT
+205 LKINRSVLDT
-216 LAIMVVSMVVAVF
+216 LAVAIVSMVVAVF
-229 RCDNILLLAPLGI
+229 RCDNILLLAPLGV

-257 RIIANVMAMVTVI
+257 RIIANVMAMVTAI
-270 VAFAYTSITIDSRH
+270 LAFAYASISIDSKH
-284 WDQEYLWPEWE
+284 WDKEFLWPEWE

-305 NRSHHYG
+305 NRSHEYG

-332 PLSMYG
+332 PLSVYG
-338 FKHERR
+338 FTQERR

-349 MIASFFVFAYSFLG
+349 TIASFFVFAFSFLG

-378 FCAACGMHRL
+378 FCGACGMHRL
-388 NLNRKKSIKGNFLH
+388 TLNRKKGKNVAILH
-402 ALAWMGVIVSCAVSI
+402 AFAWVGILVSSAISI
-417 GVFAKASIANY
+417 GVFANASIANY
-428 PGGEALAA
+428 PGGEALAV

-476 VYNKRQD
+476 LYNKRQD

-525 GVKLNKKFPFWP
+525 GAVLNKKFPFWP
-537 PLLVEKDVRVKVWRR
+537 PLLIKKDVRVKVWKR
-552 RHGDAR
+552 RHGNAK
-558 HWFEK
+558 HWFER
-563 NNREDAFDH
+563 NQEDAFDH
-572 QQEMIWAH
+572 EQELIWAH
-580 SGARQHDDN
+580 NGAREHDEY
-589 HPYRKDPGNRPDS
+589 HPYKKDS
-602 WTSSDD
+602 
-608 DSYKKNK
+608 

>member
-1 MRRKLL
+1 MRVRLT
-7 LHTISHELFDL
+7 HALFD
-18 FFFLLVLAY
+18 FIFFLSVLLY
-27 VRVAPYTKVEE
+27 VRLAPYTKVEE
-38 SFNTQATH
+38 SFNTQAVH
-46 DVIFHANELNVWD
+46 DVIFHTNDLHLWD
-59 HKEFPGVVPRTFLG
+59 HKEFPGVVPRTFVG
-73 PLVLGK
+73 PLILGK
-79 MTKILARAMELVVN
+79 VTKTVARAMEVFVN
-93 SNPVTKRVFRNE
+93 SNPVTKRIFRSE
-105 KIWGE
+105 QVWGE

-127 KMHYQVIMRMI
+127 KMHYQVIMRMV
-138 LGCASTFSLHKFH
+138 LGLLSTFSLHRFH
-151 AVIGKNFGNDVAV
+151 SVIGKNFGNDVAV
-164 YASALALAQ
+164 YASVLALAQ

-187 FAFALTTFALS
+187 FAFVLTTFALS
-198 LWLEERR
+198 LWLEDRKN
-205 GLKINSSVLDT
+205 LKINRSVLDT
-216 LAIMVVSMVVAVF
+216 LAVAIVSMVVAVF
-229 RCDNILLLAPLGI
+229 RCDNILLLVPLGV

-257 RIIANVMAMVTVI
+257 RIIANVMAMVTAI
-270 VAFAYTSITIDSRH
+270 LAFAYASISIDSKH
-284 WDQEYLWPEWE
+284 WDKEFLWPEWE

-305 NRSHHYG
+305 NRSHEYG

-332 PLSMYG
+332 PLSVYG
-338 FKHERR
+338 FTQERR

-349 MIASFFVFAYSFLG
+349 TIASFFVFAFSFLG

-378 FCAACGMHRL
+378 FCGACGMHRL
-388 NLNRKKSIKGNFLH
+388 TLNRKKRKNVAILH
-402 ALAWMGVIVSCAVSI
+402 AFAWVGILVSCAISI
-417 GVFAKASIANY
+417 GVFANASIANY
-428 PGGEALAA
+428 PGGEALAV

-450 RIHIDDHCAQTGA
+450 RIHIDDHCAQTGS

-476 VYNKRQD
+476 LYNKRQD

-525 GVKLNKKFPFWP
+525 GAVLNKKFPFWP
-537 PLLVEKDVRVKVWRR
+537 PLLIKKDVRVKVWKR
-552 RHGDAR
+552 RHGNAK
-558 HWFEK
+558 HWFER
-563 NNREDAFDH
+563 NQEDAFDH
-572 QQEMIWAH
+572 EQELIWAH
-580 SGARQHDDN
+580 NGAREHDEN
-589 HPYRKDPGNRPDS
+589 HPYKKDS
-602 WTSSDD
+602 
-608 DSYKKNK
+608 

>member
-1 MRRKLL
+1 MRRVLL
-7 LHTISHELFDL
+7 THALFD
-18 FFFLLVLAY
+18 FVFLLSVLLY
-27 VRVAPYTKVEE
+27 VRLAPYTKVEE
-38 SFNTQATH
+38 SFNTQAVH
-46 DVIFHANELNVWD
+46 DAIFHTNDLHLWD
-59 HKEFPGVVPRTFLG
+59 HKEFPGVVPRTFVG
-73 PLVLGK
+73 PLILGK
-79 MTKILARAMELVVN
+79 VTKTVARAMEVFVN
-93 SNPVTKRVFRNE
+93 SNPVTKRIFRSE
-105 KIWGE
+105 QVWGE

-127 KMHYQVIMRMI
+127 KMHYQVIMRMV
-138 LGCASTFSLHKFH
+138 LGLLSTFSLHRFH
-151 AVIGKNFGNDVAV
+151 SVIGKNFGNDVAV
-164 YASALALAQ
+164 YASVLALAQ

-182 PLPNI
+182 LLPNI
-187 FAFALTTFALS
+187 FAFVLTTFALS
-198 LWLEERR
+198 LWLEDRKN
-205 GLKINSSVLDT
+205 LKINRSVLDT
-216 LAIMVVSMVVAVF
+216 LAVAIVSMVVAVF
-229 RCDNILLLAPLGI
+229 RCDNILLLAPLGV

-257 RIIANVMAMVTVI
+257 RIIANVMAMVTAI
-270 VAFAYTSITIDSRH
+270 LAFAYASISIDSKH
-284 WDQEYLWPEWE
+284 WDKEFLWPEWE

-305 NRSHHYG
+305 NRSHEYG

-332 PLSMYG
+332 PLSVYG
-338 FKHERR
+338 FTQERR

-349 MIASFFVFAYSFLG
+349 TIASFFVFAFSFLG

-378 FCAACGMHRL
+378 FCGACGMHRL
-388 NLNRKKSIKGNFLH
+388 TLNRKKGKNVAILH
-402 ALAWMGVIVSCAVSI
+402 AFAWVGILVSSAISI
-417 GVFAKASIANY
+417 GVFANASIANY
-428 PGGEALAA
+428 PGGEALAV

-476 VYNKRQD
+476 LYNKRQD

-525 GVKLNKKFPFWP
+525 GAVLNKKFPFWP
-537 PLLVEKDVRVKVWRR
+537 PLLIKKDVRVKVWKR
-552 RHGDAR
+552 RHGNAK
-558 HWFEK
+558 HWFER
-563 NNREDAFDH
+563 NQEDAFDH
-572 QQEMIWAH
+572 EQELIWAH
-580 SGARQHDDN
+580 NGAREHDEY
-589 HPYRKDPGNRPDS
+589 HP
-602 WTSSDD
+602 
-608 DSYKKNK
+608 YKKNS

>member
-1 MRRKLL
+1 MRRVLL
-7 LHTISHELFDL
+7 THALFD
-18 FFFLLVLAY
+18 FIFLLSVLLY
-27 VRVAPYTKVEE
+27 VRLAPYTKVEE
-38 SFNTQATH
+38 SFNTQAVH
-46 DVIFHANELNVWD
+46 DVIFHTNDLHLWD
-59 HKEFPGVVPRTFLG
+59 HKEFPGVVPRTFVG
-73 PLVLGK
+73 PLILGK
-79 MTKILARAMELVVN
+79 VTKTVARAMEVFVN
-93 SNPVTKRVFRNE
+93 SNPVTKRIFRSE
-105 KIWGE
+105 QVWGE

-127 KMHYQVIMRMI
+127 KMHYQVIMRMV
-138 LGCASTFSLHKFH
+138 LGLLSTFSLHRFH
-151 AVIGKNFGNDVAV
+151 SVIGKNFGNDVAV
-164 YASALALAQ
+164 YASVLALAQ

-187 FAFALTTFALS
+187 FAFVLTTFALS
-198 LWLEERR
+198 LWLEDRKN
-205 GLKINSSVLDT
+205 LKINRSVLDT
-216 LAIMVVSMVVAVF
+216 LAVAIVSMVVAVF
-229 RCDNILLLAPLGI
+229 RCDNILLLAPLGV

-257 RIIANVMAMVTVI
+257 RIIANVMAMVTAI
-270 VAFAYTSITIDSRH
+270 LAFAYASISIDSKH
-284 WDQEYLWPEWE
+284 WDKEFLWPEWE

-305 NRSHHYG
+305 NRSHEYG

-332 PLSMYG
+332 PLSVYG
-338 FKHERR
+338 FTQERR

-349 MIASFFVFAYSFLG
+349 TIASFFVFAFSFLG

-378 FCAACGMHRL
+378 FCGACGMHRL
-388 NLNRKKSIKGNFLH
+388 TLNRKKGKNVAILH
-402 ALAWMGVIVSCAVSI
+402 AFAWVGILVSSAISI
-417 GVFAKASIANY
+417 GVFANASIANY
-428 PGGEALAA
+428 PGGEALAV

-450 RIHIDDHCAQTGA
+450 RIHIDDHCAQTGS

-476 VYNKRQD
+476 LYNKRQD

-525 GVKLNKKFPFWP
+525 GAVLNKKFPFWP
-537 PLLVEKDVRVKVWRR
+537 PLLIKKDVRVKVWKR
-552 RHGDAR
+552 RHGNAK
-558 HWFEK
+558 HWFER
-563 NNREDAFDH
+563 NQEDAFDH
-572 QQEMIWAH
+572 EQELIWAH
-580 SGARQHDDN
+580 NGAREHDEY
-589 HPYRKDPGNRPDS
+589 HP
-602 WTSSDD
+602 
-608 DSYKKNK
+608 YKKNS

>member
-1 MRRKLL
+1 MRRVLL
-7 LHTISHELFDL
+7 THHALFD
-18 FFFLLVLAY
+18 FIFLLSVLLY
-27 VRVAPYTKVEE
+27 VRLAPYTKVEE
-38 SFNTQATH
+38 SFNTQAVH
-46 DVIFHANELNVWD
+46 DAIFHTNDLHLWD
-59 HKEFPGVVPRTFLG
+59 HKEFPGVVPRTFVG
-73 PLVLGK
+73 PLILGK
-79 MTKILARAMELVVN
+79 VTKTVARAMEVFVN
-93 SNPVTKRVFRNE
+93 SNPVTKRIFRSE
-105 KIWGE
+105 QVWGE

-127 KMHYQVIMRMI
+127 KMHYQVIMRMV
-138 LGCASTFSLHKFH
+138 LGLLSTFSLHRFH
-151 AVIGKNFGNDVAV
+151 SVIGKNFGNDVAV
-164 YASALALAQ
+164 YASVLALAQ

-187 FAFALTTFALS
+187 FAFVLTTFALS
-198 LWLEERR
+198 LWLEDRKN
-205 GLKINSSVLDT
+205 LKINRSVLDT
-216 LAIMVVSMVVAVF
+216 LAVAIVSMVVAVF
-229 RCDNILLLAPLGI
+229 RCDNILLLAPLGV

-257 RIIANVMAMVTVI
+257 RIIANVMAMVTAI
-270 VAFAYTSITIDSRH
+270 LAFAYASISIDSKH
-284 WDQEYLWPEWE
+284 WDKEFLWPEWE

-305 NRSHHYG
+305 NRSHEYG

-332 PLSMYG
+332 PLSVYG
-338 FKHERR
+338 FTQERR

-349 MIASFFVFAYSFLG
+349 TIASFFVFAFSFLG

-378 FCAACGMHRL
+378 FCGACGMHRL
-388 NLNRKKSIKGNFLH
+388 TLNRKKGKNVGILH
-402 ALAWMGVIVSCAVSI
+402 AFAWVGILVSSAISI
-417 GVFAKASIANY
+417 GVFANASIANY
-428 PGGEALAA
+428 PGGEALAV

-476 VYNKRQD
+476 LYNKRQD

-525 GVKLNKKFPFWP
+525 GAVLNKKFPFWP
-537 PLLVEKDVRVKVWRR
+537 PLLIKKDVRVKVWKR
-552 RHGDAR
+552 RHGNAK
-558 HWFEK
+558 HWFER
-563 NNREDAFDH
+563 NQEDAFDH
-572 QQEMIWAH
+572 EQELIWAH
-580 SGARQHDDN
+580 NGAREHDEY
-589 HPYRKDPGNRPDS
+589 HP
-602 WTSSDD
+602 
-608 DSYKKNK
+608 YKKNS

>member
-1 MRRKLL
+1 MRRVLL
-7 LHTISHELFDL
+7 THHALFD
-18 FFFLLVLAY
+18 FIFLLSVLVY
-27 VRVAPYTKVEE
+27 VRLAPYTKVEE
-38 SFNTQATH
+38 SFNTQAVH
-46 DVIFHANELNVWD
+46 DVIFHTNDLHLWD
-59 HKEFPGVVPRTFLG
+59 HKEFPGVVPRTFVG
-73 PLVLGK
+73 PLILGK
-79 MTKILARAMELVVN
+79 VTKTVARAMEVFVN
-93 SNPVTKRVFRNE
+93 SNPVTKRIFRSE
-105 KIWGE
+105 QVWGE

-127 KMHYQVIMRMI
+127 KMHYQVIMRMV
-138 LGCASTFSLHKFH
+138 LGLLSTFSLHRFH
-151 AVIGKNFGNDVAV
+151 SVIGKNFGNDVAV
-164 YASALALAQ
+164 YASVLALAQ

-187 FAFALTTFALS
+187 FAFVLTTFALS
-198 LWLEERR
+198 LWLEDRKN
-205 GLKINSSVLDT
+205 LKINRSVLDT
-216 LAIMVVSMVVAVF
+216 LAVAIVSMVVAVF
-229 RCDNILLLAPLGI
+229 RCDNILLLAPLGV

-257 RIIANVMAMVTVI
+257 RIIANVMAMVTAI
-270 VAFAYTSITIDSRH
+270 LAFAYASISIDSKH
-284 WDQEYLWPEWE
+284 WDKEFLWPEWE

-300 NPMGA
+300 NPIGA
-305 NRSHHYG
+305 NRSHEYG

-332 PLSMYG
+332 PLSVYG
-338 FKHERR
+338 FTQERR

-349 MIASFFVFAYSFLG
+349 TIASFFVFAFSFLG

-378 FCAACGMHRL
+378 FCGACGMHRL
-388 NLNRKKSIKGNFLH
+388 TLNRKKGKNVAILH
-402 ALAWMGVIVSCAVSI
+402 AFAWVGILVSSAISI
-417 GVFAKASIANY
+417 GVFANASIANY
-428 PGGEALAA
+428 PGGEALAV

-476 VYNKRQD
+476 LYNKRQD

-525 GVKLNKKFPFWP
+525 GAVLNKKFPFWP
-537 PLLVEKDVRVKVWRR
+537 PLLIKKDVRVKVWKR
-552 RHGDAR
+552 RHGNAK
-558 HWFEK
+558 HWFER
-563 NNREDAFDH
+563 NQEDAFDH
-572 QQEMIWAH
+572 EQELIWAH
-580 SGARQHDDN
+580 NGAREHDEY
-589 HPYRKDPGNRPDS
+589 HP
-602 WTSSDD
+602 
-608 DSYKKNK
+608 YKKNS

>member
-1 MRRKLL
+1 MRRVLL
-7 LHTISHELFDL
+7 THALFD
-18 FFFLLVLAY
+18 FVFLLSVLLY
-27 VRVAPYTKVEE
+27 VRLAPYTKVEE
-38 SFNTQATH
+38 SFNTQAVH
-46 DVIFHANELNVWD
+46 DVIFHTNDLHLWD
-59 HKEFPGVVPRTFLG
+59 HKEFPGVVPRTFVG
-73 PLVLGK
+73 PLILGK
-79 MTKILARAMELVVN
+79 VTKTVARAMEVFVN
-93 SNPVTKRVFRNE
+93 SNPVTKRIFRSE
-105 KIWGE
+105 QVWGE

-127 KMHYQVIMRMI
+127 KMHYQVIMRMV
-138 LGCASTFSLHKFH
+138 LGLLSTFSLHRFH
-151 AVIGKNFGNDVAV
+151 SVIGKNFGNDVAV
-164 YASALALAQ
+164 YASVLALAQ

-187 FAFALTTFALS
+187 FAFVLTTFALS
-198 LWLEERR
+198 LWLEDRKN
-205 GLKINSSVLDT
+205 LKINRSVLDT
-216 LAIMVVSMVVAVF
+216 LAVAIVSMVVAVF
-229 RCDNILLLAPLGI
+229 RCDNILLLVPLGV

-257 RIIANVMAMVTVI
+257 RIIANVMAMVTAI
-270 VAFAYTSITIDSRH
+270 LAFAYASISIDSKH
-284 WDQEYLWPEWE
+284 WDKEFLWPEWE

-305 NRSHHYG
+305 NRSHEYG

-332 PLSMYG
+332 PLSVYG
-338 FKHERR
+338 FTQERR

-349 MIASFFVFAYSFLG
+349 TIASFFVFAFSFLG

-378 FCAACGMHRL
+378 FCGACGMHRL
-388 NLNRKKSIKGNFLH
+388 TLNRKKRKNVAILH
-402 ALAWMGVIVSCAVSI
+402 AFAWVGILVSCAISI
-417 GVFAKASIANY
+417 GVFANASIANY
-428 PGGEALAA
+428 PGGEALAV

-450 RIHIDDHCAQTGA
+450 RIHIDDHCAQTGS

-476 VYNKRQD
+476 LYNKRQD

-525 GVKLNKKFPFWP
+525 GAVLNKKFPFWP
-537 PLLVEKDVRVKVWRR
+537 PLLIKKDVRVKVWKR
-552 RHGDAR
+552 RHGNAK
-558 HWFEK
+558 HWFER
-563 NNREDAFDH
+563 NQEDAFDH
-572 QQEMIWAH
+572 EQELIWAH
-580 SGARQHDDN
+580 NGAREHDEN
-589 HPYRKDPGNRPDS
+589 HPYKKDS
-602 WTSSDD
+602 
-608 DSYKKNK
+608 

>member
-1 MRRKLL
+1 M
-7 LHTISHELFDL
+7 
-18 FFFLLVLAY
+18 
-27 VRVAPYTKVEE
+27 
-38 SFNTQATH
+38 
-46 DVIFHANELNVWD
+46 
-59 HKEFPGVVPRTFLG
+59 VPRTFVG
-73 PLVLGK
+73 PLILGK
-79 MTKILARAMELVVN
+79 VTKTVARAMEVFVN
-93 SNPVTKRVFRNE
+93 SNPVTKRIFRSE
-105 KIWGE
+105 QVWGE

-127 KMHYQVIMRMI
+127 KMHYQVIMRMV
-138 LGCASTFSLHKFH
+138 LGLLSTFSLHRFH
-151 AVIGKNFGNDVAV
+151 SVIGKNFGNDVAV
-164 YASALALAQ
+164 YASVLALAQ

-187 FAFALTTFALS
+187 FAFVLTTFALS
-198 LWLEERR
+198 LWLEDRKN
-205 GLKINSSVLDT
+205 LKINRSVLDT
-216 LAIMVVSMVVAVF
+216 LAVAIVSMVVAVF
-229 RCDNILLLAPLGI
+229 RCDNILLLAPLGV

-257 RIIANVMAMVTVI
+257 RIIANVMAMVTAI
-270 VAFAYTSITIDSRH
+270 LAFAYASISIDSKH
-284 WDQEYLWPEWE
+284 WDKEFLWPEWE

-305 NRSHHYG
+305 NRSHEYG

-332 PLSMYG
+332 PLSVYG
-338 FKHERR
+338 FTQERR

-349 MIASFFVFAYSFLG
+349 TIASFFVFAFSFLG

-378 FCAACGMHRL
+378 FCGACGMHRL
-388 NLNRKKSIKGNFLH
+388 TLNRRKGKNVAILH
-402 ALAWMGVIVSCAVSI
+402 AFAWVGILVSSAISI
-417 GVFAKASIANY
+417 GVFANASIANY
-428 PGGEALAA
+428 PGGEALAV

-476 VYNKRQD
+476 LYNKRQD

-525 GVKLNKKFPFWP
+525 GAVLNKKFPFWP
-537 PLLVEKDVRVKVWRR
+537 PLLIKKDVRVKVWKR
-552 RHGDAR
+552 RHGNAK
-558 HWFEK
+558 HWFER
-563 NNREDAFDH
+563 NQEDAFDH
-572 QQEMIWAH
+572 EQELIWAH
-580 SGARQHDDN
+580 NGAREHDEY
-589 HPYRKDPGNRPDS
+589 HP
-602 WTSSDD
+602 
-608 DSYKKNK
+608 YKKNS